1 MQVSASASAAS
12 EIDLARTPAAP
23 VTAATLDSTRTRHR
37 GFTREPSPTTAGG
50 DPEEASSVGDQESL
64 EGKMSPSSPPKILE
78 GSPADLR
85 EEAFTAVAGEGE
97 VTWNLGAIV
106 RVSPRLL
113 GYPKDRFV
121 SA

>member
-1 MQVSASASAAS
+1 MQASAAS

-23 VTAATLDSTRTRHR
+23 TTEATLDSTRTRQR

-50 DPEEASSVGDQESL
+50 DLEDASPVGDRESV
-64 EGKMSPSSPPKILE
+64 SPFSSRKLLE

-85 EEAFTAVAGEGE
+85 EEASTAVSGEGE

-106 RVSPRLL
+106 RVKPRLL
-113 GYPKDRFV
+113 GGQRHRFV